1 MVAKRAGGAR
11 NMTRDDLRKMVSERG
26 SMCVSND
33 IFEDL
38 FFDPIED
45 DKGKERAH
53 QFAKE
58 NNWLLIHQKNKKQ
71 VCFARMSENAGN
83 EGALKQRRSFISFS
97 CVS

>member
-1 MVAKRAGGAR
+1 
-11 NMTRDDLRKMVSERG
+11 MTREELRKMVSESG

-45 DKGKERAH
+45 AKGKEQAH

-58 NNWLLIHQKNKKQ
+58 NNWLLIHQEKKKQ
-71 VCFARMSENAGN
+71 VCFARMSQNVGN
-83 EGALKQRRSFISFS
+83 NEQVHKQQRSPGG
-97 CVS
+97 VSRSLTSRSLT